1 MEVARMPFALLLA
14 ALDKIR
20 DPRRPQGQ
28 RYTLAHLLLFSVL
41 AVLAG
46 ATSYQSI
53 ITFMTVHRERLN
65 AVFGARFRRAPA
77 INTLRNLFLALD
89 PADLEAVFRR
99 HARHLDKRT
108 GRGDWRPVAL
118 DGKTL
123 RGSFDHLHDQTAA
136 HVLSA
141 FATDA
146 ALILAHHEVAAAPDE
161 VPAVPV
167 IIEELGLTGV
177 LFTADALH
185 CQKGGS
191 REPRQPATPCWSAS
205 SATSPPFMMRWLP
218 FVTSN
223 GRSISTRPWTGTA
236 AVARSTVS
244 PRCLRLTT
252 ALVRTGSRW
261 SRVWPASLA

>member
-1 MEVARMPFALLLA
+1 
-14 ALDKIR
+14 
-20 DPRRPQGQ
+20 
-28 RYTLAHLLLFSVL
+28 
-41 AVLAG
+41 
-46 ATSYQSI
+46 
-53 ITFMTVHRERLN
+53 
-65 AVFGARFRRAPA
+65 
-77 INTLRNLFLALD
+77 
-89 PADLEAVFRR
+89 
-99 HARHLDKRT
+99 
-108 GRGDWRPVAL
+108 
-118 DGKTL
+118 
-123 RGSFDHLHDQTAA
+123 
-136 HVLSA
+136 VLSA